1 MAVINQQYILNLFD
15 SSDMLSIHK
24 SEDKLKR
31 SERISRKRP
40 LEYGLSPNA
49 KRILE
54 AHTPISRAKLEVD
67 FVKDN
72 LKVLKIEEKQEER
85 DLSFEFYEN
94 PEVGVFLEKW
104 ICVNLTCPG
113 CSGKLIKYA
122 SNSMPVVDI
131 KCSNKDHDEKY
142 GPKYYQV
149 KSTESGTSHGG
160 QPYFSLTNKFIKVG
174 STRFGKI
181 CHEVS
186 LGDDIN
192 KRKMLIGYICIEYNY
207 DQNNFRLI
215 NLDMKKSFF
224 VIPDLSKAATN
235 DDEKKEQ
242 YYTYLDEGKI
252 PKITFNEKL
261 CGIYLFEQ
269 IKLSKDLFRNIDL
282 NEIFIE
288 KKYFEPIAFPSLF

>member
-15 SSDMLSIHK
+15 SSDMLEIEK
-24 SEDKLKR
+24 SDEMLRR
-31 SERISRKRP
+31 SERNPKKRS
-40 LEYGLSPNA
+40 LEYGLSPIA

-54 AHTPISRAKLEVD
+54 AHTPISRGKLEVD
-67 FVKDN
+67 VIEDN
-72 LKVLKIEEKQEER
+72 FKILKIEDKQEER

-131 KCSNKDHDEKY
+131 KCSNKEHDEKY

-149 KSTESGTSHGG
+149 KSTESGKIHGG

-186 LGDDIN
+186 LGDDIS

-215 NLDMKKSFF
+215 NFDMKKSFF
-224 VIPDLSKAATN
+224 VIPDLLKTANN

-252 PKITFNEKL
+252 PKITYNDKL
-261 CGIYLFEQ
+261 CEIYLFEQ

-282 NEIFIE
+282 NQRFIE
-288 KKYFEPIAFPSLF
+288 NKYYEPIVFPKI